1 MTMTSFANLAMV
13 GRVSTPNPPTK
24 PKTYDFHIRDEKT
37 LESFCK
43 YYNLTDEEKQLLK
56 LTEIDCYPLNQ
67 IAEILG
73 VTRQCVFQ
81 KRRNLYRRTIE
92 KQAS

>member
-1 MTMTSFANLAMV
+1 MTSFANLMIV

-24 PKTYDFHIRDEKT
+24 PRTYDFGIRNEKT

-43 YYNLTDEEKQLLK
+43 YYNLTDEEKQLLR

-92 KQAS
+92 KQVS

>member
-1 MTMTSFANLAMV
+1 MTSFANLMIV

-24 PKTYDFHIRDEKT
+24 PRTYDFGIRNEKT

-56 LTEIDCYPLNQ
+56 LTEIEGYPLNQ

>member
-1 MTMTSFANLAMV
+1 MTSFANLMIV

-24 PKTYDFHIRDEKT
+24 PRTYDFGIRNQKT

-56 LTEIDCYPLNQ
+56 LTEIEGYPLNQ